1 MSAVGEENPSLAS
14 KCMDFCQALAKQG
27 KTFNFSLSIGSGFSF
42 SLDTRSEDM
51 KKTIRTKKPSP
62 STQRRN
68 AMRRREFLEKKRNPS
83 AVNRTAEVAAV
94 PVAPQCDQ
102 CDYKA
107 ATQRGLTT
115 HKRMK
120 HGTTRLTPSPP
131 SPETLRGPGQL
142 RPALNTSPILPDARR
157 EEVGE
162 EKEEPVSPPL
172 QPSPSS
178 PPSIP
183 CVDGCCSGKV
193 RIYPCYECFKKV
205 PCSAQCEFLGYPIRV
220 ASKM

>member
-68 AMRRREFLEKKRNPS
+68 AKRRRDFLEKKRNPS
-83 AVNRTAEVAAV
+83 AVNHTAEVAAV
-94 PVAPQCDQ
+94 PVTPQCDQ

-107 ATQRGLTT
+107 ASQRGLMT

-131 SPETLRGPGQL
+131 SPETLREPGQL

-162 EKEEPVSPPL
+162 EKE
-172 QPSPSS
+172 
-178 PPSIP
+178 
-183 CVDGCCSGKV
+183 
-193 RIYPCYECFKKV
+193 
-205 PCSAQCEFLGYPIRV
+205 
-220 ASKM
+220 

>member
-1 MSAVGEENPSLAS
+1 MSAVGEENSSLAS

-51 KKTIRTKKPSP
+51 KKTIGTKKPSP

-83 AVNRTAEVAAV
+83 AVNHTAEVAAV
-94 PVAPQCDQ
+94 QVAPQCDQ
-102 CDYKA
+102 CEYKA

-120 HGTTRLTPSPP
+120 HGTTRLTTPP
-131 SPETLRGPGQL
+131 SPESLRGPGQL
-142 RPALNTSPILPDARR
+142 RPALNTSPILQDARR

-162 EKEEPVSPPL
+162 EKEEPVSPL

-183 CVDGCCSGKV
+183 CVDGCCTGVV
-193 RIYPCYECFKKV
+193 RKHPCYECFSASV
-205 PCSAQCEFLGYPIRV
+205 FPCSAKCGFMGYPD
-220 ASKM
+220 

>member
-1 MSAVGEENPSLAS
+1 MSAVGEENSSLAS

-51 KKTIRTKKPSP
+51 KKTIGTKKPSP

-83 AVNRTAEVAAV
+83 AVKHTAEVAAV

-102 CDYKA
+102 CEYKA

-120 HGTTRLTPSPP
+120 HGTTRLTTPS
-131 SPETLRGPGQL
+131 SPESLRGPGQL
-142 RPALNTSPILPDARR
+142 RPALNTSPILQDARR

-162 EKEEPVSPPL
+162 EKEEPVSPL
-172 QPSPSS
+172 QPSPSP

-183 CVDGCCSGKV
+183 CVRKH
-193 RIYPCYECFKKV
+193 PCYECFSVPDGKF
-205 PCSAQCEFLGYPIRV
+205 PCSAKCRFLGYLD
-220 ASKM
+220 

>member
-1 MSAVGEENPSLAS
+1 MAVGEENSSLAS
-14 KCMDFCQALAKQG
+14 KCMDFCRALDKQG

-68 AMRRREFLEKKRNPS
+68 AKRRRDFLEKKRNPS
-83 AVNRTAEVAAV
+83 AVNHTAEVAAV
-94 PVAPQCDQ
+94 PVTPQCDQ

-107 ATQRGLTT
+107 ASQRGLMT

-162 EKEEPVSPPL
+162 VGEEKEEPVSPL

-178 PPSIP
+178 PPSKP
-183 CVDGCCSGKV
+183 CVEGCCTGKV
-193 RIYPCYECFKKV
+193 RIHPCYECFKNI
-205 PCSAQCEFLGYPIRV
+205 PCSAQCGFPGYLD
-220 ASKM
+220 

>member
-1 MSAVGEENPSLAS
+1 MSAVGEENSSLAS

-51 KKTIRTKKPSP
+51 KKTIGTKKPSP

-83 AVNRTAEVAAV
+83 AVNHTAEVAAV
-94 PVAPQCDQ
+94 QVAPQCDQ
-102 CDYKA
+102 CEYKA

-120 HGTTRLTPSPP
+120 HGTTRLTTPS
-131 SPETLRGPGQL
+131 SPESLRGPGQL
-142 RPALNTSPILPDARR
+142 RPALNTSPILQDARR

-162 EKEEPVSPPL
+162 EKEEPVSPL
-172 QPSPSS
+172 QPSPSP

-183 CVDGCCSGKV
+183 CVRKH
-193 RIYPCYECFKKV
+193 PCYECFSVPDGKF
-205 PCSAQCEFLGYPIRV
+205 PCSAKCRFLGYLD
-220 ASKM
+220 

>member
-1 MSAVGEENPSLAS
+1 MSAVGEENSSLAS

-51 KKTIRTKKPSP
+51 KKTIGTKKPSP

-83 AVNRTAEVAAV
+83 AVNHTAEVAAV
-94 PVAPQCDQ
+94 PVALQCDQ

-120 HGTTRLTPSPP
+120 HGTTRLTTPS
-131 SPETLRGPGQL
+131 SPESLRGPGQL
-142 RPALNTSPILPDARR
+142 RPALNTSPILQDARR

-162 EKEEPVSPPL
+162 EKEEPVSPL
-172 QPSPSS
+172 QPSPSP

-183 CVDGCCSGKV
+183 CVRKH
-193 RIYPCYECFKKV
+193 PCYECFSVPDGKF
-205 PCSAQCEFLGYPIRV
+205 PCSAKCGFLGYPD
-220 ASKM
+220 